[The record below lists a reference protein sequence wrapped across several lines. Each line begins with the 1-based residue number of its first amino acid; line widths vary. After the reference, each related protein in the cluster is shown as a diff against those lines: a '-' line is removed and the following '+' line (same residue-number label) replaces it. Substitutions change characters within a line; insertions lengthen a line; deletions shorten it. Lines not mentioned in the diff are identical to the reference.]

1 MVPWKDNNKAMGNQR
16 RSFRID
22 VEIGF
27 EAKIVSEESL
37 QQGIAELKRQPD
49 WDATLPSALRGIDGA
64 LQELLDDL
72 GRTAPKAAGAIALL
86 NQKLDMV
93 ILGQQWEEKVKELS
107 LRQVNLSA
115 TGLAFEYKQPIEVGR
130 AMRCTLTL
138 PQLSWTMVLY
148 ARVVNTRS
156 LPDGGNTICLDYEFI
171 REEDSEQLIRFN
183 LLRQQQQLA
192 GE

>member
-1 MVPWKDNNKAMGNQR
+1 MGNQR

-22 VEIGF
+22 VEVGF

-37 QQGIAELKRQPD
+37 QQGIAELQRQPD

-72 GRTAPKAAGAIALL
+72 MRTAPKAAGAISLL
-86 NQKLDMV
+86 NQKLEM
-93 ILGQQWEEKVKELS
+93 IRLEHQWREKVNDLPI
-107 LRQVNLSA
+107 RQINLSA

-130 AMRCTLTL
+130 PMRCTLTL

-148 ARVVNTRS
+148 ARVVNARLT
-156 LPDGGNTICLDYEFI
+156 PDGDYYICLDYEFI

-183 LLRQQQQLA
+183 LLRQQQNLA
-192 GE
+192 LHKEEGKH